1 LRLREPPRAE
11 IAAARGFGVGP
22 GVSSGA
28 IATTMRRQ
36 VPCWQEKGNSGG
48 TSINRNDDNQ
58 TIRWWNDDCAIEARI
73 IGTVGFTDDFTD
85 VASITPG
92 GLFTLEQREGN
103 RVRRVEIRPASSG
116 GLSFAYT
123 VDGHEANFESE
134 GRGWFRTT
142 LDGFFLRSGY
152 AAEERV
158 SWLLRQ
164 GGPDRVLQDV
174 NRMSSDRVER
184 MYLSYMLDQ
193 RKLDDALVERVL
205 RTAGERIESDRETA
219 MLLGKVAELYPIEGR
234 VGRAFLAAAATI
246 ESDREQAKVLGA
258 MMDRTSD
265 PAELARLVQQM
276 STIESD
282 RERANLLQRIAKQ
295 DLSNR
300 ELRES
305 FVKAASAI
313 GSSSS
318 RSKVVASM
326 LDRDR
331 LAAHDVDAVLAIA
344 NGIESDREKARV
356 LTQLTTTATLTE
368 QQRATFDRVTAT
380 IESRTERERVQ
391 RAIAKA
397 SGR

>member
-1 LRLREPPRAE
+1 
-11 IAAARGFGVGP
+11 
-22 GVSSGA
+22 
-28 IATTMRRQ
+28 
-36 VPCWQEKGNSGG
+36 
-48 TSINRNDDNQ
+48 
-58 TIRWWNDDCAIEARI
+58 
-73 IGTVGFTDDFTD
+73 
-85 VASITPG
+85 
-92 GLFTLEQREGN
+92 
-103 RVRRVEIRPASSG
+103 
-116 GLSFAYT
+116 
-123 VDGHEANFESE
+123 
-134 GRGWFRTT
+134 
-142 LDGFFLRSGY
+142 
-152 AAEERV
+152 
-158 SWLLRQ
+158 
-164 GGPDRVLQDV
+164 
-174 NRMSSDRVER
+174 MSSDRVER

-193 RKLDDALVERVL
+193 RKLDDAMVERVL